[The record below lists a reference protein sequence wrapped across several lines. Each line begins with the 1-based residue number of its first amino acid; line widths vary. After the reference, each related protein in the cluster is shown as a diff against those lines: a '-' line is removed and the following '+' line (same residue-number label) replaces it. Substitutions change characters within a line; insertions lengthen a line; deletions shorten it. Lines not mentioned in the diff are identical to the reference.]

1 MSMQIVNDTIAFNS
15 FEGSGPRSDTKIIS
29 LAANASQVTALLTGF
44 NAAFSPS
51 DGDHHLGNLDIRLS
65 VRFVPSAPSA
75 TVEVKAIFGLRD
87 WSNEWDD
94 KYEGVVRFAVVAE

>member
-1 MSMQIVNDTIAFNS
+1 MQIVNDSISFNS
-15 FEGSGPRSDTKIIS
+15 FDGSGPRTDRKTITLS
-29 LAANASQVTALLTGF
+29 ANATQATALLTGF

-51 DGDHHLGNLDIRLS
+51 DGDHHLGNLEVRLS
-65 VRFVPSAPSA
+65 VRFLTATPSTSLEVTA
-75 TVEVKAIFGLRD
+75 TFGLRD